1 MTGNGGRPLAIGQKA
16 EFGLTDQAGQPD
28 EGVFTHTLHTAMIER
43 EGNLAANL
51 EGNKFTAVQ
60 LGDLVQT
67 VIGRR
72 VGLIGWR

>member
-1 MTGNGGRPLAIGQKA
+1 MR
-16 EFGLTDQAGQPD
+16 
-28 EGVFTHTLHTAMIER
+28 VCFTHTLHTAMIER
-43 EGNLAANL
+43 KGNLAANL